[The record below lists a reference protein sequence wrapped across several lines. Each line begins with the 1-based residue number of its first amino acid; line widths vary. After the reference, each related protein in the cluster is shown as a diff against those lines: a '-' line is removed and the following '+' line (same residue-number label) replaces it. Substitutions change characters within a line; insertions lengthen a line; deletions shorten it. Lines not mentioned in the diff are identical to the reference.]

1 MKIRQG
7 GLMVGTLQDWY
18 YVEQEIQKI
27 IDLITDENN

>member
-7 GLMVGTLQDWY
+7 GLMVGTLQDWCY
-18 YVEQEIQKI
+18 EQEIQKI

>member
-7 GLMVGTLQDWY
+7 GLMVGTLQDWC

-27 IDLITDENN
+27 IDLITDESK

>member
-27 IDLITDENN
+27 TDENN